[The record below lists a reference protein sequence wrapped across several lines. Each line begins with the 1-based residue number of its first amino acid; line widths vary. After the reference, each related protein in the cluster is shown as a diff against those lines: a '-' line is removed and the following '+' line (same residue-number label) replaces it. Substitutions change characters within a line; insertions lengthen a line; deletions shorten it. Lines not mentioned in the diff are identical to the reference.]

1 MFRVTY
7 KGVAYVFRL
16 IEEIAKGANRVSM
29 AANANNTRLA
39 SVMAAMNQ
47 QDYSTRS
54 AIEMERMLQQ
64 GKGFC
69 QFDIMEKDYQT
80 FMDAAKEA
88 GVRYSCVT
96 MDKINEPGNRLFT
109 IFCSPDQ
116 ADIVNRI
123 IEINELSAVHSTI
136 PSAQHG
142 LGGRRKRQQ
151 PGGANFLR
159 FGAARPGAYR
169 PQALPGIPLRRDQDL
184 AEHTDHIAV

>member
-7 KGVAYVFRL
+7 KGVSYVFRL

-29 AANANNTRLA
+29 AANANNARLA

-88 GVRYSCVT
+88 GV
-96 MDKINEPGNRLFT
+96 L
-109 IFCSPDQ
+109 
-116 ADIVNRI
+116 
-123 IEINELSAVHSTI
+123 L
-136 PSAQHG
+136 
-142 LGGRRKRQQ
+142 
-151 PGGANFLR
+151 LR
-159 FGAARPGAYR
+159 DYG
-169 PQALPGIPLRRDQDL
+169 
-184 AEHTDHIAV
+184 